1 MAIVNATPHPVM
13 VVDKDGN
20 VLHTLQ
26 PRAAG
31 PVRLKSWTE
40 RVAEIDGV
48 PTSKTVFGEVE
59 NLEEEVEGVYYIVS
73 QLVKSA
79 LPIRADLLVPA
90 EVLRDKEG
98 KILGC
103 QSLGV

>member
-1 MAIVNATPHPVM
+1 MAIINATPHPVM

-20 VLHTLQ
+20 VLHTLP

-48 PTSKTVFGEVE
+48 PTSKTISVQVE
-59 NLEEEVEGVYYIVS
+59 NLAEEVEGVYYVVS

-79 LPIRADLLVPA
+79 LPQRADLLVPA
-90 EVLRDKEG
+90 EVLRDASG
-98 KILGC
+98 TILGC